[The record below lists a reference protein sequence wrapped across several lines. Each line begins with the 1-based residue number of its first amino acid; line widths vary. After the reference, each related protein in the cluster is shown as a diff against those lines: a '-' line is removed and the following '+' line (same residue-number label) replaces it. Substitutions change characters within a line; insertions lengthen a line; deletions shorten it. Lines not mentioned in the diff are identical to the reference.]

1 MKSILLFLCLSVS
14 FVARSQ
20 SSSVARVDTG
30 IINGVSYRI
39 DLPENWGQ
47 KGMSR
52 GLVMYAHG
60 YERIGSPRSYTSPR
74 HMTLL
79 HEAFLKSGFA
89 VAQSAYRQQGWAL
102 SEGVEDTEALRKYFI
117 KKYGQPD
124 STFITGHSM
133 GGMITVATIEKYPQ
147 YYQAGLPLCPNT
159 SRIYDYMKRA
169 FDMLVTFDALFP
181 NTLPPLEQLVN
192 GNTAALA
199 QFVILKNGRFDPSP
213 EFLGKLKADS
223 VKAKQF
229 AERYDLKP
237 ADLAVTL
244 ASYAINGVDV
254 AQKAGGNPFDNTN
267 TVYGGFGTNV
277 EVNAKA
283 VRLTG
288 NPTARRYLEKDGA
301 YTGNTSKPMLVLHTT
316 YDQLIPSNY
325 ATGYED
331 LARQV
336 GKEQLFVVKYT
347 NGQGHCVFTP
357 KETATAFGQLRQWV
371 KTGTK
376 PVAGELRVGNGQ
388 LSGK

>member
-1 MKSILLFLCLSVS
+1 
-14 FVARSQ
+14 
-20 SSSVARVDTG
+20 
-30 IINGVSYRI
+30 
-39 DLPENWGQ
+39 
-47 KGMSR
+47 
-52 GLVMYAHG
+52 
-60 YERIGSPRSYTSPR
+60 
-74 HMTLL
+74 
-79 HEAFLKSGFA
+79 
-89 VAQSAYRQQGWAL
+89 
-102 SEGVEDTEALRKYFI
+102 
-117 KKYGQPD
+117 
-124 STFITGHSM
+124 
-133 GGMITVATIEKYPQ
+133 
-147 YYQAGLPLCPNT
+147 
-159 SRIYDYMKRA
+159 MKRA

-301 YTGNTSKPMLVLHTT
+301 YTGNASKPMLVLHTT

-357 KETATAFGQLRQWV
+357 KETSTAFGQLRQWV

-376 PVAGELRVGNGQ
+376 PVARELRVGNGQ